1 MLDHEEDVR
10 QEGETSLLEKGER
23 ESGTPGFCGKCG
35 APLTEGVKFC
45 GRCGASVDGSPSGQ
59 ELQQL
64 AESAKAAA
72 DAQEETRAA
81 DAPPNSENQGAKD
94 GQAVKDALKMI
105 KTWVERIAGIALII
119 FLYWAFFTK
128 KPILDVQ
135 NMVFEQYSSRSFKEA
150 VNLSIPEPT
159 WEKEKLGKKHY
170 MVTVSGFCPDLYSN
184 IEIIF
189 DVNYS
194 GGDAYGSVEG
204 VRLDGEYYDDL
215 LSIGIVMGAI
225 Y

>member
-10 QEGETSLLEKGER
+10 QEGETPLPENGER

-59 ELQQL
+59 EFQQL

-72 DAQEETRAA
+72 DAQEETRAD
-81 DAPPNSENQGAKD
+81 DAPQNSENQD
-94 GQAVKDALKMI
+94 TRDQQAAKDALKMI
-105 KTWVERIAGIALII
+105 KTWVERIAGIALLI
-119 FLYWAFFTK
+119 FLYWALFTR

-204 VRLDGEYYDDL
+204 VRVDGEYYEDL
-215 LSIGIVMGAI
+215 LSIDIVMEAI

>member
-10 QEGETSLLEKGER
+10 QEGETPLPENGER

-59 ELQQL
+59 EFQQL
-64 AESAKAAA
+64 AESAKAA
-72 DAQEETRAA
+72 DTAQEETRAD
-81 DAPPNSENQGAKD
+81 DAPPNSENQD
-94 GQAVKDALKMI
+94 TRDQQAAKDALKMI
-105 KTWVERIAGIALII
+105 KTWVERTAGIALLI
-119 FLYWAFFTK
+119 FLYWALFTK